1 MSVDK
6 DTVKRIARL
15 ARLALDVEHAGAM
28 QKELNAILAWV
39 EQLKSVDV
47 AGAAPLTSVVEQRHK
62 MREDVV
68 NDGGYPEDLM
78 KNAPMSEDDFFVVPK
93 VVE

>member
-15 ARLALDVEHAGAM
+15 ARLALDDAHAGAM

-39 EQLKSVDV
+39 EQLNAVDV
-47 AGAAPLTSVVEQRHK
+47 AGAEPMTSVVAQRLK

-68 NDGGYPEDLM
+68 SDGGYPKDLM
-78 KNAPMSEDDFFVVPK
+78 RNAPLSEDDFFVVPK